1 MIEGLDDE
9 CRAAVERAIHIA
21 EQALTGQ
28 VAELEAATAIA
39 GLGTIECLEY
49 IQAGFDFVDTMGAL
63 WSLVYHWEMLTDES
77 ARQDTLQKI
86 RRAMEEF
93 LVEVKGGTA

>member
-1 MIEGLDDE
+1 M
-9 CRAAVERAIHIA
+9 
-21 EQALTGQ
+21 
-28 VAELEAATAIA
+28 AELEAATAI
-39 GLGTIECLEY
+39 GELGTFECLEY
-49 IQAGFDFVDTMGAL
+49 IQRGFDFVDSMGAL

-77 ARQDTLQKI
+77 ERQDTLQKI

>member
-9 CRAAVERAIHIA
+9 CRDAVERAVHIA
-21 EQALTGQ
+21 ELALTGQ
-28 VAELEAATAIA
+28 MAELEAAEAIA

-49 IQAGFDFVDTMGAL
+49 LQVGFDFVDTMGAL
-63 WSLVYHWEMLTDES
+63 WGLVYQWEMQPGES
-77 ARQDTLQKI
+77 ARQDTLQGI

-93 LVEVKGGTA
+93 LVEAKGGTA